1 MKTRLL
7 AVLEWY
13 AEATPADRLNDGGE
27 RALNLLTD
35 MGKGEDGEDM
45 VTTLLEA
52 AGAVVEKSGPARV
65 QALRAC
71 LMEWSD

>member
-52 AGAVVEKSGPARV
+52 AGAVVEKSGAARV